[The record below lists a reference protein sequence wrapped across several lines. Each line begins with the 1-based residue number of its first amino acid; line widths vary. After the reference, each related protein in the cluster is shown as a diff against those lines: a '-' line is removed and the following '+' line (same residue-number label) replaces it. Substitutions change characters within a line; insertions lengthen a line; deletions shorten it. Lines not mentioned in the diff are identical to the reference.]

1 MRPKIRAVAMGITGL
16 SQFVLH
22 GDAKTYKLQRG
33 GALKIVQRR
42 YNQVAAAKFN
52 TPVGYEKS

>member
-1 MRPKIRAVAMGITGL
+1 MGITGL